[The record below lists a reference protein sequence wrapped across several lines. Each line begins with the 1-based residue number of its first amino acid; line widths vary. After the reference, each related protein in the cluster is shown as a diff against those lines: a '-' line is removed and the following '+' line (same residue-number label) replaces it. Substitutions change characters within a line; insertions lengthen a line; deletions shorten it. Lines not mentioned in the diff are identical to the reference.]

1 MGTVLH
7 RDGPLP

>member
-7 RDGPLP
+7 CDN